1 MLVHVLSALK
11 MLHPFM
17 PFITEEIYLH
27 LPGTEGTIMT
37 APWPEA
43 DEALTFTCEAGKAP
57 AEPCHGS
64 DKGRAQR

>member
-27 LPGTEGTIMT
+27 LPGTEGTTAT
-37 APWPEA
+37 APRPEA
-43 DEALTFTCEAGKAP
+43 DEALTLHARREGAVQP
-57 AEPCHGS
+57 AR
-64 DKGRAQR
+64 KR